1 MSNASLYFTCLR
13 ITLIINILF
22 SLKIVSTQLV
32 GVVMP
37 NLRIAIFHMG
47 FMYSGGGERTAIYE
61 NLSLKKKGHNVACF
75 APTVR
80 PSVCHP
86 DLIKKIDLKGFLP
99 KVKFPL
105 PLRDFL
111 SLALSSFLVPFYIHK
126 FADFDIIL
134 CHGQPATWIG
144 YCVAKTFGK
153 PYVCYLHQPARFLY
167 PRPIDLEVGWKIKRD
182 FAILN
187 HLVNTAKPLV
197 KTWDRVSVTSADA
210 LLVNSKWTSKLVQ
223 KIYSSTP
230 MVCPPGVDTQ
240 RYRPSSSQTKLTI
253 NNKTIR
259 KPFILSTNRHY
270 PQKGLEYLIAMMPK
284 ILNNCDA
291 NLVLTSLFT
300 KYTPKIK
307 KLAKNLKIEDKVLFT
322 NQVGETDLIKLYQNA
337 DVYVYSSP
345 CEDFGL
351 GPIEAMAC
359 GTPAVVWDY
368 AGPTETV
375 VNGLTGFRAKP
386 YSIDDFADKVLRLL
400 TDENLNQKMGKN
412 AVNFV
417 REFYSWNKH
426 MKILE
431 SVLSSLA

>member
-1 MSNASLYFTCLR
+1 
-13 ITLIINILF
+13 
-22 SLKIVSTQLV
+22 
-32 GVVMP
+32 
-37 NLRIAIFHMG
+37 LRIAVFHMG

-61 NLSLKKKGHNVACF
+61 NLLLKEKGHKVECF

-80 PSVCHP
+80 TNVCHP
-86 DLIKKIDLKGFLP
+86 DLIKGIDLKGFVP
-99 KVKFPL
+99 KVKIPL

-111 SLALSSFLVPFYIHK
+111 SLALSSFSVPFYAHK
-126 FADFDIIL
+126 FADFDIFL

-144 YCVAKTFGK
+144 YCVAKTLRK

-167 PRPIDLEVGWKIKRD
+167 PRPIDLEVGWETKRD
-182 FAILN
+182 FALLN
-187 HLVNTAKPLV
+187 NLVKIAKPIV
-197 KTWDRVSVTSADA
+197 SAWDHISVASANA
-210 LLVNSKWTSKLVQ
+210 VLVNSKWTSELV
-223 KIYSSTP
+223 KEIYGCTP

-240 RYRPSSSQTKLTI
+240 RYRPSFDHTKLTM
-253 NNKTIR
+253 NDKTIR

-270 PQKGLEYLIAMMPK
+270 PQKGLKYLIAMMPK
-284 ILNNCDA
+284 ILKNCDA
-291 NLVLTSLFT
+291 TLVLTSHFT
-300 KYTPKIK
+300 KHTPTIK
-307 KLAKNLKIEDKVLFT
+307 KLAKDLKIEEKVVFT
-322 NQVGETDLIKLYQNA
+322 NLVSENDLIKLYQQA

-375 VNGLTGFRAKP
+375 ISGFTGFRAKP

-400 TDENLNQKMGKN
+400 TDEALKRKMGRN

-417 REFYSWNKH
+417 RENYSWKIH
-426 MKILE
+426 MRILE
-431 SVLSSLA
+431 SVLLSLA